1 MNRRAGLK
9 RARRAAE
16 RNMTDRCRI
25 DRPTGR
31 ETLDPVTNKVTRQ
44 SERVYPLDGEVGRCE
59 VKQSE
64 GQATHPNSGEY
75 RFTIQGSVLKLPVGA
90 GPVKVNDV
98 VTIEH
103 AEFNPA
109 LAGTVYRVVE
119 LSNQSAASSQRVRI
133 EEPTG

>member
-1 MNRRAGLK
+1 
-9 RARRAAE
+9 
-16 RNMTDRCRI
+16 MTDRCRI

-31 ETLDPVTNKVTRQ
+31 GTLDPVTNKVTRH
-44 SERVYPLDGEVGRCE
+44 SERVYPLEGEDGRCE

-75 RFTIQGSVLKLPVGA
+75 RFTIQGSVVKLPVSA

-98 VTIEH
+98 ITMEH

-109 LAGTVYRVVE
+109 LAGVVYRVVE
-119 LSNQSAASSQRVRI
+119 LSNQSAASSQRVRV